1 MNHTYHVGF
10 TGTRFGMTDHQRHL
24 LTMKLSAIKAR
35 HGVVVFRHG
44 DCLGAD
50 AEAHEIALDLGFS
63 ITIHPPIK
71 AHLRAYCAAPGAV
84 ILRPKAYLE
93 RDMDIVDGS
102 SCLIATPK
110 TVMEERRSGT
120 WATIRYARRSGK
132 PVTLLHPY

>member
-1 MNHTYHVGF
+1 
-10 TGTRFGMTDHQRHL
+10 
-24 LTMKLSAIKAR
+24 
-35 HGVVVFRHG
+35 
-44 DCLGAD
+44 
-50 AEAHEIALDLGFS
+50 
-63 ITIHPPIK
+63 
-71 AHLRAYCAAPGAV
+71 V